1 MIFIFRRPQ
10 NVQIH
15 QKPQLRKFDTKITLS
30 LAYMGKRKK
39 KEREIQQLKKEK
51 KKKGKEK
58 LVFRKFR
65 KDNCFLKLL
74 LHQK

>member
-51 KKKGKEK
+51 KKKERKSLFFESLEK
-58 LVFRKFR
+58 TIVF
-65 KDNCFLKLL
+65 
-74 LHQK
+74 